1 MTRPKM
7 KDAAKREAARARA
20 EASRKRHA
28 AERRPAA
35 DAVDA
40 AIAEALIRVMEARGW
55 REVDGRSQLQLQVR
69 PARIAIEA
77 MLILSGER
85 GFDRH
90 KAVEALAA
98 RLRRP
103 IRSRRLDDTSD
114 QRQAS

>member
-1 MTRPKM
+1 MTKSKT
-7 KDAAKREAARARA
+7 KDDARRLAARTRA

-28 AERRPAA
+28 EARKPMAE
-35 DAVDA
+35 AVDA
-40 AIAEALIRVMEARGW
+40 ALTEALIRVMESAGW

-77 MLILSGER
+77 MLILAGER

-90 KAVEALAA
+90 RSVEALAA

-103 IRSRRLDDTSD
+103 IRPRRLDDTTD
-114 QRQAS
+114 QIQAP